1 MDLSQFVLQCTAIH
15 VLALFFLLLRLG
27 LASKAYQRSAEDA
40 FLAECVERHRTHQ
53 ELTQEVLLQPGRWD
67 EFDPKSCP
75 VDSAAPAAAPV
86 RTSTSVKKKHAE
98 V

>member
-1 MDLSQFVLQCTAIH
+1 MCRHPCARIVFFCCYD
-15 VLALFFLLLRLG
+15 LALLLKR
-27 LASKAYQRSAEDA
+27 KRSAEDA

-53 ELTQEVLLQPGRWD
+53 ELLQEVLLQPGRWD